1 MVNSQEHPEVLNL
14 LEVSNP
20 PFGKASFM
28 NTLKVD
34 FEKYPYIAKIPMF
47 KIALLGPGKI
57 FFLTFLGC
65 LIFSA
70 GDCIYIPAGWVFQSN
85 IVSIDNS
92 LELKWKPEPWTPD
105 EECVKGFTKRMLSTI
120 SFPGENYKGVDT
132 TRDQEEVLIKKLEK
146 VMDKVLT
153 TDRRKLNFERFSS
166 VIIPDE
172 TLLPDLQ
179 VNLFSSEVLF

>member
-1 MVNSQEHPEVLNL
+1 MAGH
-14 LEVSNP
+14 
-20 PFGKASFM
+20 
-28 NTLKVD
+28 
-34 FEKYPYIAKIPMF
+34 
-47 KIALLGPGKI
+47 I
-57 FFLTFLGC
+57 FF
-65 LIFSA
+65 A

-85 IVSIDNS
+85 IVSVDNS

-120 SFPGENYKGVDT
+120 TFPGENYRAVDT
-132 TRDQEEVLIKKLEK
+132 TRDQEEVLVKKLEK

-153 TDRRKLNFERFSS
+153 NDRRKLNFELFSA

-179 VNLFSSEVLF
+179 VGVSYFDNFTIQNNN